1 MGRWGASPAI
11 LGGIMGT
18 LADILASGA
27 LEGYRPG
34 SPPGHLGGPDI
45 DRDVCREARCCQ
57 CGHEGLD
64 YRPFTRPGSY
74 RAFAVCPNCQTAQE
88 F

>member
-1 MGRWGASPAI
+1 
-11 LGGIMGT
+11 MGT

-27 LEGYRPG
+27 LEGYQPG
-34 SPPGHLGGPDI
+34 PPPPGPFNGPDI

-57 CGHEGLD
+57 CGHAGLEFH
-64 YRPFTRPGSY
+64 PFTRPGSY
-74 RAFAVCPNCQTAQE
+74 RAFAVCPSCQTAQE